1 MTHSQDITTLAR
13 WMASDFSNQAQ
24 AYANPPFFAHIRV
37 CMRPLP
43 YELLN
48 GTSLFLEQ
56 AYDYILNQPYRL
68 RVIRLS
74 LNGDRIE
81 LENFKVKDQEQFYG
95 ASRNLELL
103 STLTPDKVDKM
114 DGCDMNVVWTGN
126 SFKGEIKPGKACIV
140 ERKGKITY
148 LDNSFEIT
156 DNQLISYDRGRD
168 PETDELIWGSVAG
181 PFEFTPLQ
189 SFAAEVLSA
198 DSQSAIEN

>member
-43 YELLN
+43 NDLLD

-56 AYDYILNQPYRL
+56 AYDFMLNQPYRL
-68 RVIRLS
+68 RVIKLS
-74 LNGDRIE
+74 VVDDRIE
-81 LENFKVKDQEQFYG
+81 LENFKVKEQEKFYG
-95 ASRNLELL
+95 ASRNIDLL
-103 STLTPDKVDKM
+103 STLTPDLIEKM
-114 DGCDMNVVWTGN
+114 EGCDMDVIWKGQ
-126 SFKGEIKPGKACIV
+126 SFQGQIKPGKACIV

-156 DNQLISYDRGRD
+156 DNKLISYDRGRD
-168 PETDELIWGSVAG
+168 PETDELIWGSIAG
-181 PFEFTPLQ
+181 PFEFFPVR
-189 SFAAEVLSA
+189 SFAEEVTTADKSA
-198 DSQSAIEN
+198 S